1 MGRPRLPTLRGMAQA
16 PFLTSGSLRRWLGRA
31 PAAPAP
37 DVNSGSSFSTG
48 LGHSTD
54 WELAAAD
61 SLVGDA
67 VRFAQERR
75 RVAEEVAIEL
85 VQRRDL
91 REAPEPVQDFLL
103 QSWALVLAHVRLAG
117 GADEAQ
123 GYAAVVPQLLW
134 SVRRES
140 TLRRPARLVGLV
152 PGLLQRLREGLQLL
166 GREPREFQAFFSEL
180 ERLHRPALQLCATRR
195 QLQLQLQDAE
205 SVAPPPGWADRL
217 APGAGLDLYLHRAWV
232 RFRLDWADPHGHQFM
247 FRGPLG
253 EARSMTRRI
262 LLRLVGE
269 GLARPAR
276 AD

>member
-1 MGRPRLPTLRGMAQA
+1 MAQA
-16 PFLTSGSLRRWLGRA
+16 SFFTSGGLRRWLGRA
-31 PAAPAP
+31 PAVPAP
-37 DVNSGSSFSTG
+37 DVNPSSSPSTG

-75 RVAEEVAIEL
+75 RVAEEVVIEL

-103 QSWALVLAHVRLAG
+103 RSWALVLAHVRLAG
-117 GADEAQ
+117 GSDDAQ

-134 SVRRES
+134 SLRRES
-140 TLRRPARLVGLV
+140 TLRRPARLVELV

-166 GREPREFQAFFSEL
+166 GRDPREFQAFFSEL
-180 ERLHRPALQLCATRR
+180 ERLHRPALQLCAARR
-195 QLQLQLQDAE
+195 QLQLQLPPLDGE
-205 SVAPPPGWADRL
+205 PPAPPPGWSDRL
-217 APGAGLDLYLHRAWV
+217 APGACVDLYLHRNWV
-232 RFRLDWADPHGHQFM
+232 RFRLDWADPQGSQFM
-247 FRGPLG
+247 FRGPQG
-253 EARSMTRRI
+253 AARGMTRRI
-262 LLRLVGE
+262 LLRLVAE
-269 GLARPAR
+269 GLARPAC